1 MTAHWQDDLL
11 SYAEIGKSFTNLVQ
25 SIEGSKVISV
35 EAGFG
40 HGKTFFRKAWASQL
54 RAANEVVIEIDA
66 QQSDHSGEPVVTF
79 LGALLAAAP
88 PAGKETLARKGLK
101 LAGVAS
107 RSIARAVL
115 REGAEEVIGMAG
127 DWMQGQTD
135 IAALDKAID
144 ELEEGMSR
152 YARQLIANQL
162 AAERVR
168 QQELPEQIDLLRD
181 ALTEGAAQKRV
192 VVLID
197 ELDRCHPDYAIALLE
212 AMKLVFDRPGFVFVL
227 MVNKDYLESIADHR
241 FGTGKTGESYL
252 EKFVDLRLALKPTP
266 EAIGA
271 ATAELVRRLK
281 VEIPFGPGEA
291 FTVEAAANLAAQIA
305 PESDLSFRQ
314 IKRVVDR
321 VELVARC
328 YRQRPIDLPL
338 LVYLAF
344 SDMANPEQGRPLPG
358 TDQLSRLGLTPAAAL
373 RMKEAAE
380 AEDAVFYFMDDRRRS
395 ETERNRRRMKFVEE
409 TCPELLGLPDDR
421 YGIIEPPKSGEW
433 PDWYKVLAGL
443 GPRYI
448 PEHQAMLDAVHRLMA

>member
-135 IAALDKAID
+135 IAALDKAIG

-162 AAERVR
+162 AAERAR

-181 ALTEGAAQKRV
+181 ALTEGSAHKRI

-227 MVNKDYLESIADHR
+227 MVNTDYLESIADHR

-252 EKFVDLRLALKPTP
+252 EKFVDLRLKLQPTP

-291 FTVEAAANLAAQIA
+291 FTVEAAAQLAAQIA
-305 PESDLSFRQ
+305 PESGLSFRQ

-321 VELVARC
+321 VDLVARC

-338 LVYLAF
+338 LLFLNFDQLAF
-344 SDMANPEQGRPLPG
+344 GSRGAGLRDDFLPRAMFSPRAAKQQFERAIDG
-358 TDQLSRLGLTPAAAL
+358 SAASRSHMQNECREFVDQR
-373 RMKEAAE
+373 
-380 AEDAVFYFMDDRRRS
+380 
-395 ETERNRRRMKFVEE
+395 
-409 TCPELLGLPDDR
+409 CPELFDIPDDR
-421 YGIIEPPKSGEW
+421 YGLLPPQRGGEW

-448 PEHQAMLDAVHRLMA
+448 PEHQAMLDAVHRFMV

>member
-40 HGKTFFRKAWASQL
+40 HGTTFFRKAWASQL
-54 RAANEVVIEIDA
+54 RAADEVVIEIDA

-79 LGALLAAAP
+79 LGALLAALPEQEKGALQQITARGTRVAKA
-88 PAGKETLARKGLK
+88 AGRALV
-101 LAGVAS
+101 GV
-107 RSIARAVL
+107 V
-115 REGAEEVIGMAG
+115 
-127 DWMQGQTD
+127 
-135 IAALDKAID
+135 
-144 ELEEGMSR
+144 
-152 YARQLIANQL
+152 ARQASEAIFEL
-162 AAERVR
+162 AAEATGQRVNADEAIEKALKETVLELGDRMTKFGEQLVRTQLVAEHVR
-168 QQELPEQIDLLRD
+168 QNELPAQIAAIQS
-181 ALTEGAAQKRV
+181 ALTEGSAHKRI

-227 MVNKDYLESIADHR
+227 MVNVEYLENVAHHR
-241 FGTGKTGESYL
+241 FGTGKNSATEKAGGSKRIGESYL
-252 EKFVDLRLALKPTP
+252 EKFVDLRLKLQPTP

-291 FTVEAAANLAAQIA
+291 FTVEAAANLAARIA

-344 SDMANPEQGRPLPG
+344 VEARMARAASK
-358 TDQLSRLGLTPAAAL
+358 LS
-373 RMKEAAE
+373 
-380 AEDAVFYFMDDRRRS
+380 F
-395 ETERNRRRMKFVEE
+395 
-409 TCPELLGLPDDR
+409 PD
-421 YGIIEPPKSGEW
+421 PC
-433 PDWYKVLAGL
+433 
-443 GPRYI
+443 
-448 PEHQAMLDAVHRLMA
+448 